1 MSSPEGKLLENK
13 INQALERYLAGDGS
27 AIEDIYNDLLP
38 FCLRVASKT
47 CNRYISIQDE
57 EASIAQISI
66 MEACQKYNPERGS
79 FHAFLGQVIRHR
91 IIDYKRRENKH
102 RTVNFS
108 DLGENKDSYQEP
120 VDDDYFESI
129 LDDLV
134 RQQEIDRFKSLLGE
148 YQISFEDLCKVS
160 PKYSKAREKAIK
172 VTCLIAQSQ
181 ELSEHLLAK
190 KSLPASVLVEKF
202 NVSNKFLDRYRKYII
217 AGVLVLK
224 YELSYL
230 KPYVIPLTRGKHKWL
245 G

>member
-1 MSSPEGKLLENK
+1 MSSPGGKLLDSR
-13 INQALERYLAGDGS
+13 ISQVLARYQLGDDA

-47 CNRYISIQDE
+47 CNRYINMQDE

-79 FHAFLGQVIRHR
+79 FYAFLGQVIRNR
-91 IIDYKRRENKH
+91 IIDYKRRENKQ
-102 RTVNFS
+102 RTINFS
-108 DLGENKDSYQEP
+108 ELNGNRDIFQEP
-120 VDDDYFESI
+120 ADEDCFEDI

-134 RQQEIDRFKSLLGE
+134 RQQEIEQFKELLGE

-160 PKYSKAREKAIK
+160 PKYSSAREKAIK
-172 VTCLIAQSQ
+172 VACIIAQNH
-181 ELSEHLLAK
+181 ELSEHLLVK
-190 KSLPASVLVEKF
+190 KSLPASDLMKRF
-202 NVSNKFLDRYRKYII
+202 SISNKVLDRYRKYII

-224 YELSYL
+224 YDLSYL
-230 KPYVIPLTRGKHKWL
+230 KPYVLPLTRGKCN